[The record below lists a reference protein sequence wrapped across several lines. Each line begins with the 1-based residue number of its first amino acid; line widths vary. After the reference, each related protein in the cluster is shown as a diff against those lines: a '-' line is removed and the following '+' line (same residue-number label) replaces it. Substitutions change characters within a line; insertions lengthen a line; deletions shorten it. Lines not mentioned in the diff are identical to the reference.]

1 MIFLIEY
8 DRSCG
13 KLIQLESFADGDATH
28 ARTRRLQLELER
40 MNSSVEHEIVI
51 LEAASE
57 DQLRKTHRRYFEEL
71 GQLANPD
78 SALIA
83 LKAA

>member
-13 KLIQLESFADGDATH
+13 KLIQLQPFADAAH

-40 MNSSVEHEIVI
+40 MSSNVGHEIVI

-57 DQLRKTHRRYFEEL
+57 SQLRKTHRRYFEGLE
-71 GQLANPD
+71 QLANPD
-78 SALIA
+78 SALVA

>member
-13 KLIQLESFADGDATH
+13 KLIQLQPFADADAAH

-40 MNSSVEHEIVI
+40 MSSNVGHEIVI

-57 DQLRKTHRRYFEEL
+57 SQLRKTHRRYFEGLE
-71 GQLANPD
+71 QLANPD
-78 SALIA
+78 SALVA

>member
-8 DRSCG
+8 DRARGS
-13 KLIQLESFADGDATH
+13 LIHVTPYGSDDAEQADV
-28 ARTRRLQLELER
+28 ARLALELECMR
-40 MNSSVEHEIVI
+40 TGLEHEIVI

-57 DQLRKTHRRYFEEL
+57 SQLRKTHRRYFEGLE
-71 GQLANPD
+71 QLANPD
-78 SALIA
+78 SALVA